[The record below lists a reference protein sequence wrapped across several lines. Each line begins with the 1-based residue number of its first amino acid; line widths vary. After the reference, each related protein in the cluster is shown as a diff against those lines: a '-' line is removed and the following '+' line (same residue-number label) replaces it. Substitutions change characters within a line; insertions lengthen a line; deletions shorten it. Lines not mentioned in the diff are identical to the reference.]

1 LPILKKIFGDPNARE
16 IKRVKAIVD
25 RVNKYTEAVAK
36 LDDTKLQQKTTELK
50 KQLKSGK
57 SLDDLL
63 PEAFAV
69 VREASERVLGMRHFD
84 VQLMGGVVLHEGK
97 IAEMRTGEGKTL
109 VATAPVYLN
118 ALQGKGTHVITVND
132 YLARLHAGWMGQV
145 YNFLGLSTGVIM
157 HDQAFVYDPKHQDD
171 SHGDERLA
179 HLRPVSRKE
188 AYRG

>member
-1 LPILKKIFGDPNARE
+1 MPILKKIFGDPNARE

-69 VREASERVLGMRHFD
+69 VRSLREGAGYASFRCPANGRC
-84 VQLMGGVVLHEGK
+84 G
-97 IAEMRTGEGKTL
+97 
-109 VATAPVYLN
+109 P
-118 ALQGKGTHVITVND
+118 
-132 YLARLHAGWMGQV
+132 ARG
-145 YNFLGLSTGVIM
+145 
-157 HDQAFVYDPKHQDD
+157 
-171 SHGDERLA
+171 
-179 HLRPVSRKE
+179 
-188 AYRG
+188 